1 MRTDCVKH
9 AFCSPDQD
17 SPNHSTLEAQPIMNS
32 NTLIAKH
39 TRKARIRLDMVSH
52 LSDKVPDKGQV
63 GTFRNPSQIYE
74 GAQFLLTPM
83 WNSNKYLAET

>member
-17 SPNHSTLEAQPIMNS
+17 SPDQSTLEAQLIMNS

-39 TRKARIRLDMVSH
+39 TRKAPIRLDMVSH
-52 LSDKVPDKGQV
+52 LIVATTRTGLFSQVSDKLITARACFQRKK
-63 GTFRNPSQIYE
+63 QI
-74 GAQFLLTPM
+74 
-83 WNSNKYLAET
+83 K